1 MKKLVPSLAVLA
13 ASCLCAFGAAE
24 KLGMVY
30 PAAGDR
36 KQQLENLVLDFASG
50 AKLDLG
56 KNFNASVPGLRLTYD
71 GQRVTGTISAET
83 HPEFVTGEGSLKINK
98 GLMILIQ

>member
-24 KLGMVY
+24 KPQGY
-30 PAAGDR
+30 AAAGDR
-36 KQQLENLVLDFASG
+36 EQQLEKLALDFASG

-56 KNFNASVPGLRLTYD
+56 KNFNASVPGLRLKYN